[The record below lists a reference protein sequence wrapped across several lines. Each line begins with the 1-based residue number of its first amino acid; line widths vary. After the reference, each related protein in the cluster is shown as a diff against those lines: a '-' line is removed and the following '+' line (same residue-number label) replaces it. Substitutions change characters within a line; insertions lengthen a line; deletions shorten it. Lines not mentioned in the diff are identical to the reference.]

1 VFRTS
6 LNGTFQEIFVGQER
20 CVCVCVIREEAG
32 NCHLRFAFVT
42 AFLAETQVCMWVYV
56 CGPGKP

>member
-20 CVCVCVIREEAG
+20 CVCVCVCNQRRGWKLSFTLCLCNSILGRNTG
-32 NCHLRFAFVT
+32 
-42 AFLAETQVCMWVYV
+42 VYV
-56 CGPGKP
+56 